1 MLGNTGM
8 KRSDNNSQ
16 AFSISMLAALVAG
29 ALPLHAMAQDEEAV
43 ELDEIVVSDDRQ
55 GPVGPDYGYK
65 AERSLTATK
74 TDTPLSETPR
84 SVSVVTREQIED
96 QNSQTLSAILG
107 YVPGISSP
115 SFPVGDGLAGDI
127 FYIRGMNQRDYGYG
141 TYRDGLRVQSNAYAT
156 SAEPYGLERVEVI
169 KGPTSVLYGENVPG
183 GLVNLISKRPTET
196 PQGEVNLSYGTHSRA
211 QGSVDISGPLTESG
225 NVLGRLVFLARDADT
240 QIENVEDDRVF
251 IAPSITFKLTD
262 QDTLT
267 LLSLYQRDKTELQL
281 GLPAAGVL
289 LDHPSGQKQDLD
301 ASLGHPTW
309 DTFDREFWTLGYEYE
324 HMFNSDWA
332 FNQNARYMK
341 SKIQRNEVWW
351 SFPPA
356 LPPVPGL
363 APNGTNGDGFDDF
376 VLAYGRD
383 RENESRAFSIDNRV
397 VGHINSGNFENT
409 VLVGAS
415 FDKTSFQQTQY
426 VSERPNTATLD
437 LNEYTPI
444 DIFDPQWPSSPQT
457 SSLASDDDTKQ
468 DLAGVYTQWQGKVGG
483 LIGLIGGR
491 YDWAKSEVDN
501 HVPGG
506 TDIDTE
512 DEDFS
517 WQTGLMYQFDSGI
530 SPYLSYATSFVPVQ
544 QLQNA
549 DQAAFD
555 PITGDQY
562 EAGIKYEPVG
572 WNTTATVAVY
582 KITKDG
588 DLIYNSNAAEY
599 RQIGESESKGAEV
612 EVRSDLTESLSMV
625 ASYTYTDAR
634 ITEDEGS
641 RLEGNQV
648 VGVPR
653 HQASLWANYEFFGD
667 ALRGLETG
675 VGARF
680 LGSSYAY
687 PDSNLAYGTLKTK
700 NVTLFDFAIGYAMT
714 ENWRVQGNIQ
724 NLFDKQYVAE
734 CNNAARCYWG
744 AERTIQGTLMYNW

>member
-1 MLGNTGM
+1 MN
-8 KRSDNNSQ
+8 RSDNNSQ
-16 AFSISMLAALVAG
+16 AFRISMLAALVAG
-29 ALPLHAMAQDEEAV
+29 VLPLHAMAQDDEAV

-55 GPVGPDYGYK
+55 GPVGPDYGYN

-84 SVSVVTREQIED
+84 SVSVVTRNQIED
-96 QNSQTLSAILG
+96 QNSRTLSDILG
-107 YVPGISSP
+107 YVPGISAP
-115 SFPVGDGLAGDI
+115 SFPVGDSLAGDI

-141 TYRDGLRVQSNAYAT
+141 TYRDGLRMQSNAYAT
-156 SAEPYGLERVEVI
+156 SAEPYGLERVEVF

-183 GLVNLISKRPTET
+183 GLVNLVSKRPTET

-211 QGSVDISGPLTESG
+211 EGSVDVSGPLTESG
-225 NVLGRLVFLARDADT
+225 NVLGRLVFLGRDADT
-240 QIENVEDDRVF
+240 QTENVEDDRIF
-251 IAPSITFKLTD
+251 IAPSLTFKLTD

-267 LLSLYQRDKTELQL
+267 LLSMYQRDKTEIQL
-281 GLPAAGVL
+281 GLPAAGTL

-324 HMFNSDWA
+324 HRFNSGWA

-356 LPPVPGL
+356 GFGG
-363 APNGTNGDGFDDF
+363 AAGDGYDPF
-376 VLAYGRD
+376 VVAYGRD
-383 RENESRAFSIDNRV
+383 RENESTAFSIDNRL
-397 VGHINSGNFENT
+397 VGKFRTGDLDNT

-415 FDKTSFQQTQY
+415 FDKTSFDQVQY
-426 VSERPNTATLD
+426 VSSRAP
-437 LNEYTPI
+437 NEYTPL
-444 DIFDPQWPSSPQT
+444 DVFDPQWPGEPQT
-457 SSLASDDDTKQ
+457 SNLSSDDDTKQ
-468 DLAGVYTQWQGKVGG
+468 DLAGIYTQWQGKVGG

-501 HVPGG
+501 RLAGG
-506 TDIDTE
+506 NDISTE
-512 DEDFS
+512 DDDFS

-544 QLQNA
+544 QLQNPG
-549 DQAAFD
+549 QAPFD

-562 EAGIKYEPVG
+562 EAGIKYEPIG
-572 WNTTATVAVY
+572 WNTTATVAAY
-582 KITKDG
+582 RINKDG
-588 DLIYNSNAAEY
+588 DLFYDSTIGGY
-599 RQIGESESKGAEV
+599 RQIGESVSRGAEV

-625 ASYTYTDAR
+625 ASYTYTDAE
-634 ITEDEGS
+634 ITEDGGS
-641 RLEGNQV
+641 RYEGNQV

-667 ALRGLETG
+667 MLNGLETG
-675 VGARF
+675 VGARY

-687 PDSNLAYGTLKTK
+687 PSPTLAYGTLKTK
-700 NVTLFDFAIGYAMT
+700 NVTLFDFAIGYAMN
-714 ENWRVQGNIQ
+714 ENWRVQGNVQ

-734 CNNAARCYWG
+734 CNNAGRCYWG
-744 AERTIQGTLMYNW
+744 SERTVQGTLTYNW